1 MDNRPRVELELSR
14 MDKVLH
20 TGSRIAL
27 ILTWM
32 TFFFIYIDLPE
43 ISPTHFN
50 LHGEADGFGHKKIFF
65 ILPIICSLTFGL
77 LWYLE
82 DKPYLY
88 NYPVKITPENAKK
101 QYVMA
106 SRLMRY
112 INVILP
118 LMFTFILVA
127 VYDSVHGN
135 KLGLSKGLLPFVFVL
150 VIIPSFYM
158 VYKAL
163 KN

>member
-1 MDNRPRVELELSR
+1 

-32 TFFFIYIDLPE
+32 TFFFIYTDLPE

-88 NYPVKITPENAKK
+88 NYPVKITPENAKTIRNGIK
-101 QYVMA
+101 INEIYKCYLALDV
-106 SRLMRY
+106 Y
-112 INVILP
+112 IYPCCRVR
-118 LMFTFILVA
+118 FSTWQ
-127 VYDSVHGN
+127 
-135 KLGLSKGLLPFVFVL
+135 
-150 VIIPSFYM
+150 
-158 VYKAL
+158 
-163 KN
+163 